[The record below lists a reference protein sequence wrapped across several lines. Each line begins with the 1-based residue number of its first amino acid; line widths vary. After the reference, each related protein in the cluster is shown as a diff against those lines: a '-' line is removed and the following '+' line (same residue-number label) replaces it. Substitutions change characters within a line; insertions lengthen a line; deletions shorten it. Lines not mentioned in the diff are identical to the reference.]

1 MFIYL
6 SVCVCAQA
14 CVFLSVSWWASG
26 GWRTIWGS
34 WCSPSIIWVVGLKVT
49 TSSLAA
55 SIFAHWVSST
65 ASPSKKTFFFF
76 KPEDPFFY
84 CSKHVSC
91 LRTKTSVFSIS
102 CWAHLSGVLGQL
114 AEHHLSLLAIVT
126 LSSATLA
133 APLQTD
139 AALLTFFILAFST
152 RICSKG
158 SHVIFIGVESSG
170 WQKASALHLSVRSL
184 LVSLVPAAISFT
196 LRGI

>member
-1 MFIYL
+1 MEAGEQFGGVGALLPSYEL
-6 SVCVCAQA
+6 LGSKSPHLAWQQA
-14 CVFLSVSWWASG
+14 
-26 GWRTIWGS
+26 
-34 WCSPSIIWVVGLKVT
+34 
-49 TSSLAA
+49 SLPTESAPRPLQVRR
-55 SIFAHWVSST
+55 H
-65 ASPSKKTFFFF
+65 FFFF

-184 LVSLVPAAISFT
+184 LVSLVPAPISFT